1 LYFISFFFQNFE
13 MGNFFSSFFS
23 SDDTQ
28 TLIKS
33 RMSLAGSRLSS
44 AVQSV
49 WSWGGS
55 ALWTCVTAGIVLA
68 VPVFFEYERE
78 CQLFDQM
85 QQMQAAQ
92 MAAADAAM

>member
-1 LYFISFFFQNFE
+1 
-13 MGNFFSSFFS
+13 MGNFFSSFFTAE
-23 SDDTQ
+23 DTKD
-28 TLIKS
+28 LIKS

-44 AVQSV
+44 AASSV

-55 ALWTCVTAGIVLA
+55 ILWTCVTAGIVLA

-92 MAAADAAM
+92 MAAAESGVM

>member
-1 LYFISFFFQNFE
+1 
-13 MGNFFSSFFS
+13 MGNFLSSFFS
-23 SDDTQ
+23 SSETKD
-28 TLIKS
+28 LIKS

-44 AVQSV
+44 AAQSV
-49 WSWGGS
+49 YSWGGS
-55 ALWTCVTAGIVLA
+55 LLWTCVTAGIVLA

-92 MAAADAAM
+92 MAAADAAASGAM